1 MNSFWTHEQQQA
13 FEKLKD
19 IITRNPVLS
28 FYDVSK
34 PVTVSCDASQ
44 CGLGAMLIQENKP
57 VAYASRSLTD
67 AESRYA
73 NIERE
78 LLGVLFGLE
87 RFNYYTYG
95 KHINV
100 ESDHKPLE
108 MIVRKSLG
116 CAPPR
121 LQRMLL
127 RLQKYDFS
135 LKYIPGKDL
144 IVPDMLSRAPIK
156 INTNNEVEN
165 DIECFVN
172 MVIRNTSMSDRNLEQ
187 ITEETSKDGT
197 LQTLTRLIIDG
208 WPDEKNEVPK
218 EVFEY
223 WNFRDELSNVN
234 GIILKGE
241 KIVIP
246 ASMRKNILNKL
257 HEGHLGI
264 EKTRKLA
271 RDSIFW
277 PGINAQITDFIS
289 KCSVC
294 LESRRSNSKEPMS
307 ESECPDLPW
316 MTVGTDIFYWNNNN
330 YLIIVDYYSRY
341 FEIAKLENIRA
352 SCVITHMKSV
362 FARHGIP
369 TKVRSD
375 SGSQYVSAEFRQ
387 FAESWGFTHTV
398 SSPHYQQSN
407 GLAERFV
414 QSVKKMLSKSKQDGK
429 DPYIAMLKYRNT
441 PLENLDSPAQLLMN
455 RRLRTTIPTIK
466 NRLKPKCGN
475 LKNTQTKMKQQKMNQ
490 KQYYD
495 KSSKPLPE
503 LQPNDTIRFQHK
515 PKGKWDQ
522 GTVVKNK

>member
-1 MNSFWTHEQQQA
+1 
-13 FEKLKD
+13 
-19 IITRNPVLS
+19 
-28 FYDVSK
+28 
-34 PVTVSCDASQ
+34 
-44 CGLGAMLIQENKP
+44 
-57 VAYASRSLTD
+57 
-67 AESRYA
+67 
-73 NIERE
+73 
-78 LLGVLFGLE
+78 
-87 RFNYYTYG
+87 
-95 KHINV
+95 
-100 ESDHKPLE
+100 

-187 ITEETSKDGT
+187 IMEETSKDDT

-208 WPDEKNEVPK
+208 WPDEKNDVPK

-241 KIVIP
+241 KIIIP
-246 ASMRKNILNKL
+246 TSMRKNMLNKL

-294 LESRRSNSKEPMS
+294 LESRRSNTKEPMA
-307 ESECPDLPW
+307 ESETPELPW

-369 TKVRSD
+369 SKVRSD

-475 LKNTQTKMKQQKMNQ
+475 LKNTQRKIKQQKMNQ

-503 LQPNDTIRFQHK
+503 LQPNDTIRFQHN

-522 GTVVKNK
+522 GTVVRNNNTPNSYVIETPEGQIFKRNRKHLLKTKEDKIEQTSLEEANENNHNEFDNITDEQSLEPSFVRSERSVKKPTRLIEEC

>member
-1 MNSFWTHEQQQA
+1 MKATQRKVRADEIMRSESRIRVSVVESAEQLTRKKLSRTVKKCHKCKKRRITIRK
-13 FEKLKD
+13 FCKSKFSKSVHGLDEYSSCESDGEKLLRRSSKQKTEIKENACFSSFKLQD
-19 IITRNPVLS
+19 IITKNPVLS

-44 CGLGAMLIQENKP
+44 CGLGAMLIQDNKP

-87 RFNYYTYG
+87 RFNDYTYG

-108 MIVRKSLG
+108 MIVRKSLIK
-116 CAPPR
+116 
-121 LQRMLL
+121 RMLL

-187 ITEETSKDGT
+187 ITEETSKDDT

-241 KIVIP
+241 KII
-246 ASMRKNILNKL
+246 
-257 HEGHLGI
+257 
-264 EKTRKLA
+264 
-271 RDSIFW
+271 
-277 PGINAQITDFIS
+277 
-289 KCSVC
+289 
-294 LESRRSNSKEPMS
+294 
-307 ESECPDLPW
+307 
-316 MTVGTDIFYWNNNN
+316 
-330 YLIIVDYYSRY
+330 
-341 FEIAKLENIRA
+341 
-352 SCVITHMKSV
+352 
-362 FARHGIP
+362 IP
-369 TKVRSD
+369 TV
-375 SGSQYVSAEFRQ
+375 
-387 FAESWGFTHTV
+387 
-398 SSPHYQQSN
+398 
-407 GLAERFV
+407 
-414 QSVKKMLSKSKQDGK
+414 
-429 DPYIAMLKYRNT
+429 
-441 PLENLDSPAQLLMN
+441 
-455 RRLRTTIPTIK
+455 
-466 NRLKPKCGN
+466 
-475 LKNTQTKMKQQKMNQ
+475 
-490 KQYYD
+490 
-495 KSSKPLPE
+495 
-503 LQPNDTIRFQHK
+503 
-515 PKGKWDQ
+515 
-522 GTVVKNK
+522 

>member
-1 MNSFWTHEQQQA
+1 MS
-13 FEKLKD
+13 
-19 IITRNPVLS
+19 
-28 FYDVSK
+28 
-34 PVTVSCDASQ
+34 
-44 CGLGAMLIQENKP
+44 
-57 VAYASRSLTD
+57 
-67 AESRYA
+67 
-73 NIERE
+73 
-78 LLGVLFGLE
+78 
-87 RFNYYTYG
+87 
-95 KHINV
+95 
-100 ESDHKPLE
+100 
-108 MIVRKSLG
+108 
-116 CAPPR
+116 
-121 LQRMLL
+121 L

-172 MVIRNTSMSDRNLEQ
+172 IVIRNTSMSDRNLEQ

-208 WPDEKNEVPK
+208 WSDEKNEVPK

-246 ASMRKNILNKL
+246 ASMRKNFLNKL

-264 EKTRKLA
+264 EKTR

-316 MTVGTDIFYWNNNN
+316 MTV
-330 YLIIVDYYSRY
+330 
-341 FEIAKLENIRA
+341 
-352 SCVITHMKSV
+352 
-362 FARHGIP
+362 
-369 TKVRSD
+369 
-375 SGSQYVSAEFRQ
+375 
-387 FAESWGFTHTV
+387 ESWGFTHTV

-522 GTVVKNK
+522 GTVVKNNNTPNSYVIETPEGQIFKRNRKHLMKTKEDKIEQTSLEEANENNHNDNITDEQSTEPSSVRRSERSVKKPTRLIEEC

>member
-1 MNSFWTHEQQQA
+1 M
-13 FEKLKD
+13 
-19 IITRNPVLS
+19 
-28 FYDVSK
+28 SK

-44 CGLGAMLIQENKP
+44 CGLGAMLIQDNKP

-78 LLGVLFGLE
+78 LLGVLFGFE
-87 RFNYYTYG
+87 RFNDYTYG

-144 IVPDMLSRAPIK
+144 IVPDMLPRATIK

-172 MVIRNTSMSDRNLEQ
+172 MIIRNTSMSDRNLEQ

-208 WPDEKNEVPK
+208 WPDDKNEVTK

-241 KIVIP
+241 KIIIP
-246 ASMRKNILNKL
+246 ASMRENMLNKL

-289 KCSVC
+289 KYSVC
-294 LESRRSNSKEPMS
+294 LESRRSNTKKPMA
-307 ESECPDLPW
+307 ESETPELPW
-316 MTVGTDIFYWNNNN
+316 MTVGIDIFYWNNNN

-341 FEIAKLENIRA
+341 FEIARLENI
-352 SCVITHMKSV
+352 
-362 FARHGIP
+362 
-369 TKVRSD
+369 
-375 SGSQYVSAEFRQ
+375 Q
-387 FAESWGFTHTV
+387 SWGFTHTV
-398 SSPHYQQSN
+398 SSPHYHQSN

-429 DPYIAMLKYRNT
+429 DPYIAMLKYRNML
-441 PLENLDSPAQLLMN
+441 LENLDSQAQLLMS

-466 NRLKPKCGN
+466 NRLKP
-475 LKNTQTKMKQQKMNQ
+475 
-490 KQYYD
+490 
-495 KSSKPLPE
+495 
-503 LQPNDTIRFQHK
+503 
-515 PKGKWDQ
+515 
-522 GTVVKNK
+522 